1 MNYILFFLPH
11 LSLWSFLTPGVNGMT
26 IESRPAGR
34 AQNGIQ
40 PPAST
45 LRTFVIGISQVA
57 LLLKQPDTQRQ
68 RLGPSFPP
76 SRLIF
81 RYHYTVM
88 IDESF
93 KVHASTS
100 HAASVLSSKDTLHP
114 QLCSTLG
121 FSGGRRGEVNI
132 VERDKI
138 LMMRCVAVSGS
149 PVTLNAR
156 PTMAFVKSTVAPVKY
171 GRDACSGIV
180 SLLSL
185 SRHL

>member
-1 MNYILFFLPH
+1 MIFWLPSSPFLVVI
-11 LSLWSFLTPGVNGMT
+11 SY
-26 IESRPAGR
+26 SRRKRHDFRISASR
-34 AQNGIQ
+34 ACAQNGIQ

-45 LRTFVIGISQVA
+45 RRIFVIGISQVT
-57 LLLKQPDTQRQ
+57 LLLKQPDSQRQ
-68 RLGPSFPP
+68 RLGPSFP

-88 IDESF
+88 IHESF
-93 KVHASTS
+93 KVHGSKF

-121 FSGGRRGEVNI
+121 FSGGRGEVN
-132 VERDKI
+132 VFERDKI

-171 GRDACSGIV
+171 GRDACKKMV
-180 SLLSL
+180 SL
-185 SRHL
+185 